1 MDLSASVEEDVPRR
15 GHSVTHP
22 LDQDS
27 FLEITREERFFCT
40 LLAHGLLSSTT
51 LRRGFYQL
59 LHRASGVQMNP
70 DADSTEIYT
79 EVAWLRDYWRA
90 LGDPQEWSQQLMQS
104 RIAFLDRC
112 LGTLR
117 RSFAGVESKSFIRT
131 SGKNPKIVSPGR
143 WPLAE
148 LGEDPPLER
157 LKWAFNAKPD
167 FIFVCEDRA
176 VLLEVKVES
185 PPGKKARYVQDEV
198 QETLCRLLPAASPR
212 LSTVGRAWLAPR
224 PVDSAAE
231 TIRWSEVAGLVAQLP
246 EEELDEFSRRG
257 LARFAQRAA
266 VEPSE
271 ESAP

>member
-1 MDLSASVEEDVPRR
+1 MPCLASEQPALVSIRNVPGGFGGRMDLSASVEEDVPRR

-185 PPGKKARYVQDEV
+185 RRPARRHGTCRTRYRRPCADCCPLRPHASRQWAEPGS
-198 QETLCRLLPAASPR
+198 RLAL
-212 LSTVGRAWLAPR
+212 LIR
-224 PVDSAAE
+224 PQRRSDGV
-231 TIRWSEVAGLVAQLP
+231 RWPGW
-246 EEELDEFSRRG
+246 
-257 LARFAQRAA
+257 
-266 VEPSE
+266 
-271 ESAP
+271 